1 MMNEELELSC
11 PQIELSIL
19 GSFFK
24 YPQTFFSY
32 MDVIKNSDFG
42 DSNTRF
48 WNVFLNDYLLSYSNE
63 VSPALLN
70 TFASMNNTRLQGYKK
85 FGGFNTVK
93 AMMDLALDDESLMGA
108 VNTLK
113 KYSLVRNLDKE
124 NYPVENIVGHNKF
137 SQMSAEDVAG
147 LIRGRL
153 DTICNSTIVN
163 LDSPD
168 DMAKDTMDFVNG
180 FFDTPSMG
188 MGTPWQFLNDFC
200 LGLHPA
206 DTLMSLAISN
216 SGKGRNL
223 IYLATYLAF
232 VEEAKVY
239 LCSNEMS
246 LDKQKR
252 AVLTTACNAPY
263 MKKITGTDL
272 VIPEKRLV
280 LASYMSDWDKQIMY
294 RKHNAD
300 GEFTE
305 SIEDFRKRVAS
316 ESTEYQ
322 QVCEVA
328 RYLENNMKDKFL
340 FKDVTGNY
348 SDEAMIRL
356 FNQAVLCSGADV
368 ICYDTLKPPP
378 STSNS
383 KVGDWAVFQQTATR
397 LQECVQKLK
406 TAAGVFTV
414 QADRASVHKRIEEMT
429 QDSIAMSSA
438 LFHLVDECVGW
449 LHIKPEDYHDY
460 AIAHYD
466 PKYGE
471 VVESDLDPKKQY
483 TGLKILK
490 NRRGNKGSIFV
501 METNLDTNV
510 WSQIDGELIV
520 KNSRNANKFK
530 KA

>member
-1 MMNEELELSC
+1 MNEELELTC
-11 PQIELSIL
+11 PQVELSIL

-24 YPQTFFSY
+24 QPQMFFSY
-32 MDVIKNSDFG
+32 IDVIKNSDFG
-42 DSNTRF
+42 DGNTRY
-48 WNVFLNDYLLSYSNE
+48 WNVFLNDYLLTYSNE

-70 TFASMNNTRLQGYKK
+70 TFASMNSTRLQGYRK
-85 FGGFNTVK
+85 FGGFNTVRS
-93 AMMDLALDDESLMGA
+93 MMDLALDEESLMNA

-113 KYSLVRNLDKE
+113 KYSLIRSLAQD
-124 NYPVENIVGHNKF
+124 NYPVENIAGHSKF
-137 SQMSAEDVAG
+137 SSMSAEDVAG
-147 LIRGRL
+147 LIRGKL
-153 DTICNSTIVN
+153 DSICNSAIVN
-163 LDSPD
+163 LDAPD
-168 DMAKDTMDFVNG
+168 DMTKDSIGFVNE
-180 FFDTPSMG
+180 FFDAPSMG
-188 MGTPWQFLNDFC
+188 MGTPWKFLNDYC

-223 IYLATYLAF
+223 IYLTTYLAF
-232 VEEAKVY
+232 VEGAKVY

-263 MKKITGTDL
+263 MKKLTGTDL
-272 VIPEKRLV
+272 IIPEKRLV
-280 LASYMSDWDKQIMY
+280 LASYKSDWDKQIIY
-294 RKHNAD
+294 RGHNAD

-305 SIEDFRKRVAS
+305 SIEDFRNRVAK

-328 RYLENNMKDKFL
+328 RYLESNMKDKFL

-368 ICYDTLKPPP
+368 VCYDTLKPPP
-378 STSNS
+378 STNN

-397 LQECVQKLK
+397 LQECIQKLK

-414 QADRASVHKRIEEMT
+414 QADRSSVHKRIEEMT
-429 QDSIAMSSA
+429 QDSIAMSSS

-449 LHIKPEDYHDY
+449 LHIRPEDYKDY
-460 AIAHYD
+460 AIARYN
-466 PKYGE
+466 PQYGE
-471 VVESDLDPKKQY
+471 VVEQDLDPKKKY

-490 NRRGNKGSIFV
+490 NRRGSKGSIFV
-501 METNLDTNV
+501 LETNLDTNV
-510 WSQIDGELIV
+510 WNQIDGELIV
-520 KNSRNANKFK
+520 KNTKNTAKYNKK
-530 KA
+530 S